1 MRTNSWQ
8 VLAAAIGAI
17 MTTGCVAP
25 ALSDPPAQETSW
37 NIVLILVDDLGW
49 TDLGV
54 MGSTFYETP
63 NIDRLADE
71 GMRFTNAY
79 AATTVCSPT
88 RASILTGQYPARLHV
103 TDWIRGHERPWAK
116 LRVPDWLHR
125 LPRPA
130 LTIAEALGRAGYVSA
145 PIGKWHLGDASS
157 RPETHGFDLN
167 VAGDHRGQ
175 PPSYHAPFGIPT
187 LKDDEP
193 DGEDEPDGDDDPD
206 GAEYLTDRLT
216 DEAITFVSDNRDHP
230 FFLYLP
236 YYTVHTPI
244 EPEADR
250 LMKYEAKA
258 TPVEGHWAQRNPG
271 YAAMIESLDDGVGRL
286 LEALDTVEIA
296 DRTVVIFASDNGGL
310 VLPLSPWGRV
320 TSNWP
325 LRSGKGSAYEG
336 GVRVPF
342 IVRWPGATAPGAVDD
357 TLVISADILPT
368 ILEITGE
375 RRRRPVDGSSLVS
388 LLRGEGPL
396 DREALY
402 WHYPHYHPGGAAPYG
417 AVRAGRYKLI
427 EYYEDMRVE
436 LYDLDVDVGEAA
448 NLAET
453 LPKQT
458 ARLRGLLHA
467 WRNDM
472 GAQMP
477 SENPDYDPERAETF
491 TR

>member
-1 MRTNSWQ
+1 MR
-8 VLAAAIGAI
+8 VLAALLFGAL
-17 MTTGCVAP
+17 MAGCGAP
-25 ALSDPPAQETSW
+25 PSDPAETSW

-63 NIDRLADE
+63 NIDRLAAE

-88 RASILTGQYPARLHV
+88 RASLLTGQYPARLHV

-116 LRVPDWLHR
+116 LRVPDWLPR

-145 PIGKWHLGDASS
+145 SIGKWHLGGPAS
-157 RPETHGFDLN
+157 RPERHGFDLN

-187 LKDDEP
+187 LSD
-193 DGEDEPDGDDDPD
+193 DEPDGDDKPD

-216 DEAITFVSDNRDHP
+216 DEAIAFVDTNRDRP

-236 YYTVHTPI
+236 YYAVHTPI

-258 TPVEGHWAQRNPG
+258 ETVEGHWSHQNPG
-271 YAAMIESLDDGVGRL
+271 YAAMIESLDDGIGRL
-286 LEALDTVEIA
+286 LDTLDTLEIA
-296 DRTVVIFASDNGGL
+296 DRTVVIFTSDNGGL

-320 TSNWP
+320 TTNWP

-357 TLVISADILPT
+357 TPVISTDIFPT
-368 ILEITGE
+368 LLEITGGPRG
-375 RRRRPVDGSSLVS
+375 RRVDGSSLVS

-436 LYDLDVDVGEAA
+436 LYDLGADVGEAV

-453 LPKQT
+453 LPEQT

-467 WRNDM
+467 WRNDTR
-472 GAQMP
+472 AQMP
-477 SENPDYDPERAETF
+477 SENPNYDPERAATF

>member
-1 MRTNSWQ
+1 MRLARCGTR
-8 VLAAAIGAI
+8 VLAALLGGALMAGCGAI
-17 MTTGCVAP
+17 
-25 ALSDPPAQETSW
+25 PPTESAW
-37 NIVLILVDDLGW
+37 NVVLVVVDDLGW

-63 NIDRLADE
+63 NIDRLAAE

-88 RASILTGQYPARLHV
+88 RASILTGQYPARLHL

-116 LRVPDWLHR
+116 LRVPDWTAR
-125 LPRPA
+125 LTRPTA
-130 LTIAEALGRAGYVSA
+130 TIAEALGRAGYTSA
-145 PIGKWHLGDASS
+145 SIGKWHLGGAAL
-157 RPETHGFDLN
+157 RPEAHGFDLN

-175 PPSYHAPFGIPT
+175 PPSYHAPYGIPT
-187 LKDDEP
+187 LEEP
-193 DGEDEPDGDDDPD
+193 TGE
-206 GAEYLTDRLT
+206 EYLTDRLT
-216 DEAITFVSDNRDHP
+216 DEAIRFVSDNRDSP

-244 EPEADR
+244 EPDAARLGQYETKAEA
-250 LMKYEAKA
+250 
-258 TPVEGHWAQRNPG
+258 VEGEWAHRNPG

-286 LEALDTVEIA
+286 LDTLETLGIA
-296 DRTVVIFASDNGGL
+296 DRTVVMVASDNGGL

-342 IVRWPGATAPGAVDD
+342 IVRWPGATAPGAVEG
-357 TLVISADILPT
+357 TPVISADLFPT
-368 ILEITGE
+368 ILDITGA
-375 RRRRPVDGSSLVS
+375 RSPRPVDGQSLVS
-388 LLRGEGPL
+388 TLRGEGPL
-396 DREALY
+396 DREPLY
-402 WHYPHYHPGGAAPYG
+402 WHYPHYHPGGATPYG

-427 EYYEDMRVE
+427 EFYEDMRVE
-436 LYDLDVDVGEAA
+436 LYDLDVDVGEVV
-448 NLAET
+448 NLADS
-453 LPKQT
+453 LPEQT
-458 ARLRGLLHA
+458 ARLRDLLHD
-467 WRNDM
+467 WRDEV

-477 SENPDYDPERAETF
+477 SDNPDYDPTRALSF